1 MAAKWAWSNSGIGS
15 MILEK
20 LWKTSKDHTFLRQ
33 MIVRRG
39 KCSRLWFRVNVFFLI
54 SRDDSPFSSVFAC
67 NVADLP
73 PPKEICPLQR
83 GAGPLLLCYSQ
94 WILGRPDT
102 IDVCQKGIAFGK
114 TNSKTYIYIYIV
126 RKKKLV
132 FWGFTLS
139 KDVKKNNS
147 AFWMFP
153 STNRLGQ
160 PWMGSLIRY

>member
-73 PPKEICPLQR
+73 PPKRNMPSPKRCWSV
-83 GAGPLLLCYSQ
+83 ATLLLTVNSWKAWHHRCVSKRYS
-94 WILGRPDT
+94 IRKNKLEN
-102 IDVCQKGIAFGK
+102 I
-114 TNSKTYIYIYIV
+114 YIYIY
-126 RKKKLV
+126 RQEKKTCFLRVYLV
-132 FWGFTLS
+132 KRCQKKQFSLLDVPLNQSTRSTL
-139 KDVKKNNS
+139 D
-147 AFWMFP
+147 
-153 STNRLGQ
+153 G
-160 PWMGSLIRY
+160 